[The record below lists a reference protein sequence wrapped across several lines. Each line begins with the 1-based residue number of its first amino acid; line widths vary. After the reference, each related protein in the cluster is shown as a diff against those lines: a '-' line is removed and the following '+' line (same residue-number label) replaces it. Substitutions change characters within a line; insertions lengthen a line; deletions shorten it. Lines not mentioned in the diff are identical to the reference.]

1 MALAWGF
8 LAGAALESAISVVV
22 YDSGDQDLAG
32 GLAWL
37 PDLVSALLVN
47 YSKDTIYENEQQLFS
62 HINKRDKR

>member
-47 YSKDTIYENEQQLFS
+47 YSKDTI
-62 HINKRDKR
+62 